1 MLKNSLKMDSAD
13 ENLLFLSEESFGYLW
28 PDGDSSNRLNSL
40 LIEDIS
46 QILNDNLPHDKE
58 IDDLQQMIPVTEENC
73 NPNVLNSDQV
83 NDIPANTNWE
93 GPYGF
98 DISFQSEENKNSNC
112 VYSETKDKLFV
123 DMNVACSLRVKLKK
137 PPPDGSKIRA
147 MPIFSKPE
155 FLTKVVK
162 RCLIHSAPTNS
173 HNDGHP
179 APEHL
184 IRCDHEFAQYV
195 DNPVTGRQ
203 SVVVPYENPQVGTDF
218 TVYIYRFMC
227 RSSCTGGLNRRA
239 TQAIFTLE
247 KDGDLLGR
255 KVLNVRICA
264 CPIRDKN
271 LEETQHNK
279 LQRNLKRAYS
289 KTNLTSCSGPS
300 HSKIPKLG
308 DDYIV
313 IKILRRHYE
322 CIKKILD
329 ALAMMDILTA
339 EQKLLLNQKL
349 SQKSSLNLE
358 DSTKF
363 QQCKQEFYSNK
374 KQDLNLPSTS
384 TGNLVRFDSN
394 SSDDSSWVT
403 SSRKITNADK
413 LNFNNKYPDQHDKY
427 IKEVRDIDNYR
438 IEKILNSSRHYSL
451 LQILVSLYINYI
463 LFRNYQYV

>member
-1 MLKNSLKMDSAD
+1 MLCLKNNSKTLEYRDFRDEHVPEIKKSSLKMDSAD
-13 ENLLFLSEESFGYLW
+13 ENFFLSEGNFGCLW
-28 PDGDSSNRLNSL
+28 TDVDSSNRLNNLSL
-40 LIEDIS
+40 EDIT
-46 QILNDNLPHDKE
+46 QILNDNLPNDTE
-58 IDDLQQMIPVTEENC
+58 IYDDLQQNNPITEENC
-73 NPNVLNSDQV
+73 NPNVVLNSDQV
-83 NDIPANTNWE
+83 NDIPATTNWE

-112 VYSETKDKLFV
+112 VYSEVKDKLFV
-123 DMNVACSLRVKLKK
+123 DMNVACSLRVKLKN
-137 PPPDGSKIRA
+137 PPPDGSKIRV

-173 HNDGHP
+173 NNDGHP
-179 APEHL
+179 APQHL

-195 DNPVTGRQ
+195 DDPVTGRQ

-264 CPIRDKN
+264 CPVRDKN
-271 LEETQHNK
+271 SEETQHNK
-279 LQRNLKRAYS
+279 QRRNLKRAYS
-289 KTNLTSCSGPS
+289 KTSLTSYSYSGPS

-308 DDYIV
+308 DDYIE

-322 CIKKILD
+322 CIKKVLD

-339 EQKLLLNQKL
+339 EQKLLINRKL
-349 SQKSSLNLE
+349 SQKPSLNPE
-358 DSTKF
+358 DSMKF
-363 QQCKQEFYSNK
+363 KQYKQEFYCNK

-394 SSDDSSWVT
+394 SSDDS
-403 SSRKITNADK
+403 R
-413 LNFNNKYPDQHDKY
+413 
-427 IKEVRDIDNYR
+427 
-438 IEKILNSSRHYSL
+438 
-451 LQILVSLYINYI
+451 
-463 LFRNYQYV
+463 